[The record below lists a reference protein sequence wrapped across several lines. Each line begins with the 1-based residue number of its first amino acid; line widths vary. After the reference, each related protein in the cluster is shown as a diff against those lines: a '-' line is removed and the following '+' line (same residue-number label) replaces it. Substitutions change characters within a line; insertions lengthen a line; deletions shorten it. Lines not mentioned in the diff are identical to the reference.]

1 MSRRSILRIGGALLA
16 VLLLLVAVVWVFPVL
31 RVNNYAV
38 TGNVHSPEEYV
49 IEATGVSQ
57 GDNLVRVDAGQAARG
72 VVDLPWVRSAT
83 VSRQWPSTLVVDV
96 TERQALLYSSEAD
109 GDHLIDEEG
118 RPFIIDVPPESSV
131 EVTGDLREDLEVLAD
146 VAAVISS
153 LPEHVRAMVST
164 IDAPG
169 RYELALRLHDGRT
182 VYWGASESNHD
193 KSLAMQTA
201 IQRPG
206 EHWNVS
212 NPTLLTVR

>member
-16 VLLLLVAVVWVFPVL
+16 VLLLAVVVMWVFPVL

-38 TGNVHSPEEYV
+38 TGNVHSPEENV
-49 IEATGVSQ
+49 IEATGVAR

-72 VVDLPWVRSAT
+72 VVELPWIRSAT

-96 TERQALLYSSEAD
+96 TERQALLYSRETD

-118 RPFIIDVPPESSV
+118 RPFLIGVPPDDSV

-153 LPEHVRAMVST
+153 LPGHVREMVST
-164 IDAPG
+164 IDVPG
-169 RYELALRLHDGRT
+169 RYELTLHLHDGRT
-182 VYWGASESNHD
+182 FYWGASDGNHD
-193 KSLAMQTA
+193 KALAMQTA

-212 NPTLLTVR
+212 NPTLLTLR